1 MAGEEPHQVDTFD
14 AGRLEGRRAD
24 VSRSGWASALG
35 TVAVVLGL
43 LLTVTHASEWMK
55 QAVISGSTPASLQL
69 PAANCPDIELEE
81 EGLTLA
87 ECEHMVARMQAYL
100 LSAPP
105 WFIPLQTTLS
115 AIGTLAGLF
124 SMFVGAALVN
134 MRSWAPRLAIA
145 VFSLLLL
152 IDAAGFLAAM
162 NAGPMIRSDSL
173 WPTVVWFVLHLM
185 LLTACVARFSDD
197 RSWAESAEAT

>member
-1 MAGEEPHQVDTFD
+1 MAREEADQVDTFD
-14 AGRLEGRRAD
+14 AERLEVRRAGAN
-24 VSRSGWASALG
+24 RSGWASALG
-35 TVAVVLGL
+35 TVAVVFGL
-43 LLTVTHASEWMK
+43 LVTVTHASEWMK
-55 QAVISGSTPASLQL
+55 QAVISASSPASQQL
-69 PAANCPDIELEE
+69 PAANCPAIELEE

-105 WFIPLQTTLS
+105 WFIPVQTTLS

-124 SMFVGAALVN
+124 SMFVGAALVD
-134 MRSWAPRLAIA
+134 MRRWAPRLAIA

-152 IDAAGFLAAM
+152 IDAVGFLAAM

-173 WPTVVWFVLHLM
+173 WSTVVWFVLHLM
-185 LLTACVARFSDD
+185 LLTACVARFSGDG
-197 RSWAESAEAT
+197 SWAASAEAT